1 MKHSENVKIYQAS
14 RYHGNVK
21 AVYSMIVLLTESVE
35 YQLVSVANDNV
46 LVNND
51 VIVLLL
57 FPSILARPDDTSS
70 RFRANELPVR
80 QCISITPVLSDS
92 LGPLV

>member
-1 MKHSENVKIYQAS
+1 MKRSESVKIYQVS

-35 YQLVSVANDNV
+35 ISGSLSVANDN
-46 LVNND
+46 VNND

-57 FPSILARPDDTSS
+57 FSS
-70 RFRANELPVR
+70 RQFYLTHWGTWYNYARTLPR
-80 QCISITPVLSDS
+80 GRGYLIF
-92 LGPLV
+92 